1 MKKILFHELFLV
13 KKIHH
18 RSSSRNM
25 RATSSLVNEHRQRSK
40 MNFSKSMAWRTL
52 FVYIYMYLE
61 TWSSFGRNSY
71 RPIYTSRYQKLSF
84 LSRSNVIRDVDSRR
98 GGESN
103 WVDGNY
109 RSYSLSW
116 GNDAAKFKIR
126 STYVEDKAGYSLL
139 LLLLVIRLPFHP
151 WLASFLNCITY

>member
-1 MKKILFHELFLV
+1 MKDDEENFVSRIISRQKNPPSIIVEEYACNIFSHE
-13 KKIHH
+13 
-18 RSSSRNM
+18 
-25 RATSSLVNEHRQRSK
+25 
-40 MNFSKSMAWRTL
+40 RTL
-52 FVYIYMYLE
+52 PKVEDEFFEKYGLENFVHLRIYIYLE

-109 RSYSLSW
+109 RSYSLS
-116 GNDAAKFKIR
+116 
-126 STYVEDKAGYSLL
+126 
-139 LLLLVIRLPFHP
+139 
-151 WLASFLNCITY
+151 